1 MVLHKK
7 CIYLNFSVIIL
18 NKASLLIFPTG
29 SKVIKNLLKITI
41 AALMKA
47 QHYFRV
53 HAHKQLF
60 ATTLKVKQVEKWY

>member
-18 NKASLLIFPTG
+18 KRASLLIFPTG
-29 SKVIKNLLKITI
+29 NKVIKNVLKITT

-47 QHYFRV
+47 QHYFCV

-60 ATTLKVKQVEKWY
+60 AITLKVKQVEK